1 MIDTDRLL
9 LDANRSPL
17 DDRSLSVSIND
28 IINIVTLFYKHF
40 VTT

>member
-17 DDRSLSVSIND
+17 DDRSLSD